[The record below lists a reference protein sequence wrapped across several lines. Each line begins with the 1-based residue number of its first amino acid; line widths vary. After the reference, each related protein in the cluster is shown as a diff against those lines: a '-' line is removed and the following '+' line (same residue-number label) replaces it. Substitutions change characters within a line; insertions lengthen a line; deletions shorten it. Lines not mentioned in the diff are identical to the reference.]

1 MMQMQMQMQPI
12 NRTANHQPYYHA
24 ESGMQC
30 GSTTCATNISA
41 AAATINTY
49 ELEVGETDFAQLRR
63 DQALLVDFGSFA
75 DSFISLLGFCDLG
88 QVKDE
93 EEQRTNQPPQTQN
106 QNQNQL
112 TPPRTPYS
120 TDLPRYMCRLEELS
134 SATTSRGG
142 IGAGGGGLQARFNI
156 VESNQFR
163 ELTHLSLNLHKGTD
177 STIRSY
183 LSSRLHQTMA
193 ENTALR
199 CNLKQQIARAD
210 DGQAQIREMA
220 QQMQQVAT
228 AFESDKASIESKAN
242 ETLEKET
249 MRLSEESQRM
259 LKEKDGQMQSMETK
273 QQGEVSTLNGRISTL
288 ENQVAHLSKGK
299 TSAEDDNV
307 KLRDNVHQQADKI
320 ETLSR
325 NLSAAK
331 FQVEQLNEEKTAA
344 SKSLHEAQ
352 IRIATLEQSK
362 ISQEQALDQSNALRK
377 AAEAGATTANGTIT
391 ARSSQLQ
398 EARERIAELESD
410 LTTSQETLS
419 RYQRDR
425 ADVKQQVKE
434 KSDELA
440 QRDALVV
447 AKTEENTAIRSKL
460 NEVESK
466 LHRLQIDKQAAESE
480 LVEAKEKLQESAKLL
495 LSNQHVITYLNREI
509 NNAQLGR
516 AENGRGGITTTPA
529 SACWHGS
536 SRGCNDQ
543 REEEA
548 GGLEAV
554 AAACGHCRW
563 QPHRSCLHETVKC
576 PLGHCWLF
584 G

>member
-1 MMQMQMQMQPI
+1 MPPLSNANNCGGTFDRNNPLFERQRVPCQFQSDVGGGNAISSNCNGNVGVASKTICYTIRILEGRRPCNGGGGSGMERCIRFEITDECAHHDATCSSSYLGFGSPLHAPPVFSVPSASSVSCSGGPPMMQMQMQMQPI

-320 ETLSR
+320 ETPGIYRPQSSRSSSSTRKRPLHPNLFTRHRFVSLPWNSPRYHKNRLST
-325 NLSAAK
+325 NPMLSAR
-331 FQVEQLNEEKTAA
+331 L
-344 SKSLHEAQ
+344 
-352 IRIATLEQSK
+352 
-362 ISQEQALDQSNALRK
+362 LRPVLRLP
-377 AAEAGATTANGTIT
+377 T
-391 ARSSQLQ
+391 ARSLPDHHS
-398 EARERIAELESD
+398 
-410 LTTSQETLS
+410 
-419 RYQRDR
+419 Y
-425 ADVKQQVKE
+425 K
-434 KSDELA
+434 
-440 QRDALVV
+440 
-447 AKTEENTAIRSKL
+447 KL
-460 NEVESK
+460 G
-466 LHRLQIDKQAAESE
+466 SE
-480 LVEAKEKLQESAKLL
+480 
-495 LSNQHVITYLNREI
+495 
-509 NNAQLGR
+509 
-516 AENGRGGITTTPA
+516 
-529 SACWHGS
+529 
-536 SRGCNDQ
+536 
-543 REEEA
+543 
-548 GGLEAV
+548 
-554 AAACGHCRW
+554 
-563 QPHRSCLHETVKC
+563 
-576 PLGHCWLF
+576 
-584 G
+584 